1 VLESVKA
8 KQVQNSLLMDKQ
20 DTAKQLQQAGA
31 SAEMYKQ
38 KIMHLEEQVQL

>member
-20 DTAKQLQQAGA
+20 DTTKQLEQAGA
-31 SAEMYKQ
+31 LAEMYKQ
-38 KIMHLEEQVQL
+38 KIMRLEEQVQL